1 MRNFNWSSELGQKI
15 VTMVSELKEEGK
27 AWDEIVEIV
36 NDEFDLQWHLEKIRK
51 GYRMHGSSTSPSPG
65 LSDAL
70 ETEASIYDEDFEVET
85 EESIMTQIEKL
96 RKSRQ
101 NLMDQNR
108 VLRAMFRERDRVE
121 STSKVLLQ
129 HILKSQKA
137 RDPLPF
143 KQYEYNNSDVKRVGI
158 VQFSDWHLV
167 ESVLDIDTKGK
178 NKYDFSIAAKRMQKY
193 AYRIKEIFKTMG
205 ITDIAI
211 AFTGDQ
217 FNSNRRKTEII
228 RNLKALS
235 EGFVIGTDLV
245 SQFVA
250 DLAMNFYIEIFSVFG
265 NESRLDDDIQ
275 AIDFHNN
282 FDFLLHHFLESKLRD
297 FENIYFHEIEP
308 DHELYTEING
318 ARILFMHGHVKKK
331 AHDIIVKYT
340 KMNKIVDMI
349 IRGHNHNLMLS
360 ESLSQSG
367 SGVGDS
373 AYNFQ
378 MLQAVARASQNI
390 YVVTN
395 DNSEIDI
402 QPMPIDLQ
410 KYSRFD
416 GYNIPRDAN
425 DHSVRTA
432 RLKGR
437 SRTVVRVVI

>member
-1 MRNFNWSSELGQKI
+1 
-15 VTMVSELKEEGK
+15 
-27 AWDEIVEIV
+27 
-36 NDEFDLQWHLEKIRK
+36 
-51 GYRMHGSSTSPSPG
+51 
-65 LSDAL
+65 
-70 ETEASIYDEDFEVET
+70 
-85 EESIMTQIEKL
+85 
-96 RKSRQ
+96 
-101 NLMDQNR
+101 
-108 VLRAMFRERDRVE
+108 
-121 STSKVLLQ
+121 
-129 HILKSQKA
+129 
-137 RDPLPF
+137 
-143 KQYEYNNSDVKRVGI
+143 
-158 VQFSDWHLV
+158 
-167 ESVLDIDTKGK
+167 VLDIDTKGK